1 MIKSVRKEIII
12 VTLLFLSSLYL
23 GYYVANLYPNLA
35 YKVFDELLSQF
46 KFVRVLPSPLL
57 FLFIFINNSI
67 KILLTMLLGVMFGI
81 IPLLFIIIN
90 GFMVGIVF
98 YVSNMKIG
106 TWTTIMLII
115 PHGVIEIPALILG
128 CSYGLWLGKMLIW
141 KMRGKEV
148 SIVDCI
154 KHIIN
159 QYIKIIIPM
168 LIVAALVETYVTPF
182 ISNIIKYIVK

>member
-1 MIKSVRKEIII
+1 MIKSIRKEIVII
-12 VTLLFLSSLYL
+12 TLLFLSSFYL

-46 KFVRVLPSPLL
+46 RFVKVLPLYLL
-57 FLFIFINNSI
+57 FLFIFLNNST
-67 KILLTMLLGVMFGI
+67 KILLTMLLGVIFGI

-90 GFMVGIVF
+90 GFIIGVVL
-98 YVSNMKIG
+98 YVSSMKIG
-106 TWTTIMLII
+106 TWTSIMLIV

-128 CSYGLWLGKMLIW
+128 CSHGLWLGKMLIW

-148 SIVDCI
+148 SVINCI
-154 KHIIN
+154 KYSIK
-159 QYIKIIIPM
+159 QYIKVIIPM

-182 ISNIIKYIVK
+182 IPNIIK